1 MPLTSEQLSEACKRI
16 LDGESSTQIA
26 LSFGVSRN
34 VVLGALWREKSRTL
48 GAPAGPRCKPRVPIA
63 PRPTFVPARRAP
75 AVRPPCA
82 AAPQGPESFPS
93 AAAPVPCLPE
103 APTTPYAGARNISLF
118 KLGTG
123 DCRWP
128 TECDGEGQQL
138 FCAAAR
144 KPGRSYCPHHHALS
158 FGRGTPS
165 ERAAVRDAS
174 RVGD

>member
-75 AVRPPCA
+75 AVR
-82 AAPQGPESFPS
+82 GGSS
-93 AAAPVPCLPE
+93 
-103 APTTPYAGARNISLF
+103 
-118 KLGTG
+118 
-123 DCRWP
+123 
-128 TECDGEGQQL
+128 
-138 FCAAAR
+138 
-144 KPGRSYCPHHHALS
+144 
-158 FGRGTPS
+158 
-165 ERAAVRDAS
+165 RA
-174 RVGD
+174 